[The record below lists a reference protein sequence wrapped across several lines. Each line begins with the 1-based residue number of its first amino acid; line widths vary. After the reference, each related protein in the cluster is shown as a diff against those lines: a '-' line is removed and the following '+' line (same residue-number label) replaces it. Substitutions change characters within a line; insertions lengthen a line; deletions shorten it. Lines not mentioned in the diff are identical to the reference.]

1 MSEDPQR
8 PGEDAPESGEGAPGP
23 EIEGADQLAG
33 AVPPQEPAE
42 EAAEPAPEAE
52 EPAPEAEEPAPEAE
66 EEPAPEAEE
75 EPAPEAEEEAA
86 PEAEEEAAAEAEEP
100 AVPEADEPAAPEAEE
115 AAAPESD
122 EAAPAE
128 APRAERPRPGRRR
141 TKDDGHSEEVIP
153 GAHLEPDLV
162 LEEQAPEA
170 EGEYGQYDEYAGE
183 EAAPVA
189 AEDAEP
195 AEEAPAE
202 PEPVERQPL
211 DLARDARY
219 HATGKRKS
227 AVARVILRPGEGS
240 YRING
245 RHLDE
250 YFPRVRL
257 QRMAQQPLEAAGYN
271 TRLDVVARVHGGGV
285 SAQAGALRHGVAR
298 ALVEA
303 DPALRGE
310 LKRRGYLTRD
320 PRVKERKKAGL
331 KKARKRPQFSKR

>member
-1 MSEDPQR
+1 MAEDPQR
-8 PGEDAPESGEGAPGP
+8 PDEDAPETGEGAPGP
-23 EIEGADQLAG
+23 EIEGADQLAEV
-33 AVPPQEPAE
+33 AQQRDDQEEPATP
-42 EAAEPAPEAE
+42 EAEQAE
-52 EPAPEAEEPAPEAE
+52 EPAPEAEEPEADQAE
-66 EEPAPEAEE
+66 EP
-75 EPAPEAEEEAA
+75 
-86 PEAEEEAAAEAEEP
+86 AAAEAEEP
-100 AVPEADEPAAPEAEE
+100 AAAEAEEPAAAEAEE
-115 AAAPESD
+115 PAAADAEQ
-122 EAAPAE
+122 APPA
-128 APRAERPRPGRRR
+128 AERPRPERRR
-141 TKDDGHSEEVIP
+141 AQEEATGDEVIP

-162 LEEQAPEA
+162 LEEEAPEA
-170 EGEYGQYDEYAGE
+170 EADYGQYGDYA
-183 EAAPVA
+183 EAEAPEA
-189 AEDAEP
+189 TAEDAE
-195 AEEAPAE
+195 AGEEAPAE
-202 PEPVERQPL
+202 PQPVERQPL

-227 AVARVILRPGEGS
+227 AVARVILRPGEGTYS
-240 YRING
+240 ING

-320 PRVKERKKAGL
+320 PRRKERKKAGL